1 MRLLGNDD
9 VRSVL
14 GIRETI
20 TALRRGYDDL
30 RRGEAAYVPRID
42 MFAPTGRPADYYQWG
57 SMAGVSAS
65 YGVAAVRMKSDVVS
79 WQGGTHEKYC
89 VEPGRYCGLIF
100 CFRVTDGAP
109 LAIVQDGY
117 LQHMRV
123 GGAAAIGTDALAR
136 ADASTLGV
144 LGSGGMAWTY
154 TQAIAEVRALTEVRV
169 HSPAPAHREAFAER
183 VVAELGIEAV
193 AVERP
198 EQAVRGMAIV
208 ATATDSMVPT
218 FDADALDPG
227 THVVCVTR
235 RELGDALLERADV
248 VRQLGVHTVPYGS
261 DVPMMEWAT
270 GAIAAYISG
279 SPGDRARIPRSHTP
293 ERGAWPT
300 LLDMQT
306 GRAEGRRSDDDV
318 TVFVNTGTQGLQFAA
333 VTGHLLELAGEKE
346 LGRRLPAE
354 WFLQDIRD

>member
-1 MRLLGNDD
+1 MRLLDNDD
-9 VRSVL
+9 VRSL
-14 GIRETI
+14 LDMRETI

-30 RRGEAAYVPRID
+30 RRGEATYVPRVD
-42 MFAPTGRPADYYQWG
+42 MLAPTGRPADYYQWG

-79 WQGGTHEKYC
+79 WKGSTQEKYC
-89 VEPGRYCGLIF
+89 VEPGRYCGLVF

-123 GGAAAIGTDALAR
+123 GGAAGIGTDALAR

-154 TQAIAEVRALTEVRV
+154 VRAIAEVRELTEIHVY
-169 HSPAPAHREAFAER
+169 SPTPAHRAAFAER
-183 VVAELGIEAV
+183 VTAELGVAAV

-198 EQAVRGMAIV
+198 EQAVQGMAIV
-208 ATATDSMVPT
+208 ATATDSMGPT

-235 RELGDALLERADV
+235 RELDDALLERADV

-261 DVPMMEWAT
+261 DVPMMEWAA
-270 GAIAAYISG
+270 GAIASYIAG
-279 SPGDRARIPRSHTP
+279 SPRDRARIPRSHAP
-293 ERGAWPT
+293 EQGAWPT
-300 LLDMQT
+300 LLDLET
-306 GRAEGRRSDDDV
+306 GRAEGRRSDDEV

-333 VTGHLLELAGEKE
+333 VAGRVLELAGEKE